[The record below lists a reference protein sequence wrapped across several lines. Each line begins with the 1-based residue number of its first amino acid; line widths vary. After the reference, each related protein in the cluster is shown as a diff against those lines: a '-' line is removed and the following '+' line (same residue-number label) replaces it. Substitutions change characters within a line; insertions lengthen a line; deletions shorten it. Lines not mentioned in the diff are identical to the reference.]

1 MAHELEHVK
10 LPLSVITMIDLARV
24 GRELTDLDEYLLQA
38 SIRTPGT
45 PMQLPRLSKMLDDV
59 ATANK
64 VNLLEE
70 KQRKAL
76 ITALS
81 FVKEKAPRLHLS
93 FSAEPSPLFIS
104 KIAQYIRNDIDPIA
118 LIQIGLQPTIAAGC
132 VLRSSNKQFDM
143 SLRQH
148 LSDARPLLLEMISK
162 VNDAK
167 PAPALRKAEV

>member
-38 SIRTPGT
+38 AIRTPGT
-45 PMQLPRLSKMLDDV
+45 PMQLPRLSKMLDE
-59 ATANK
+59 TANVNK

-81 FVKEKAPRLHLS
+81 YVKEHAPKLHIS
-93 FSAEPSPLFIS
+93 FSAEPNATFIT
-104 KIAQYIRNDIDPIA
+104 KVAEFIRNNINEVA
-118 LIQIGLQPTIAAGC
+118 LIQVGLQPTIAAGC

-148 LSDARPLLLEMISK
+148 LRDARPMLVDMISK
-162 VNDAK
+162 VQDVTQ
-167 PAPALRKAEV
+167 PALRKAEVS

>member
-38 SIRTPGT
+38 AIRTPGT
-45 PMQLPRLSKMLDDV
+45 PMQLPRLSKMLDE
-59 ATANK
+59 TANVNK

-81 FVKEKAPRLHLS
+81 YVKEHAPKLHIS
-93 FSAEPSPLFIS
+93 FSDEPNTTFITKVS
-104 KIAQYIRNDIDPIA
+104 EFIRNNINDVA
-118 LIQIGLQPTIAAGC
+118 LIQVGLQQTIAAGC

-148 LSDARPLLLEMISK
+148 LRDARPILVDMISK
-162 VNDAK
+162 VQDVTQ
-167 PAPALRKAEV
+167 PALRKAEVS

>member
-1 MAHELEHVK
+1 MAHELDHVK

-38 SIRTPGT
+38 AIRTPGT
-45 PMQLPRLSKMLDDV
+45 PMQLPRLSKMLDE
-59 ATANK
+59 TANVNK

-81 FVKEKAPRLHLS
+81 YVKEKAPRLHIS
-93 FSAEPSPLFIS
+93 FSAEPNAIFIT
-104 KIAQYIRNDIDPIA
+104 KIAEYIRNDINSMA

-143 SLRQH
+143 SLRHH
-148 LSDARPLLLEMISK
+148 LRDARPILLEMISK
-162 VNDAK
+162 VKDVSQ
-167 PAPALRKAEV
+167 PALQKAEVK